1 MKQQLLGREE
11 KEQTEGIRKDRMWGM
26 WVNQVGQ
33 TWVSMDEGKNSMSL
47 QTVFVYLVGFHLGF
61 SK

>member
-47 QTVFVYLVGFHLGF
+47 QIVFVYLVGFHLGF